1 MYKTSVYYQ
10 DFYFLLLSQT
20 VEQSIFVKLRVWFVR
35 LTPLTA
41 FMLESFLFFS
51 GYLYIYLHFF
61 FSHIRILYVLSNV
74 FLSQFSSYNLFILW
88 DICIF
93 KKVGHIIIYER
104 WTYYQDFY
112 FHFSHTKKTTDTF
125 KHNVVI
131 HLCHEYQ
138 FDDKICSLQKQLQ
151 ILYLAKDLF
160 FDFLKVAKNNNQKY
174 EKFENTKGV
183 ISISK
188 SKDWHYNGR
197 KEKGQTL
204 HRKLRKEQQVRHK
217 NRGRAR
223 VHCKRKQVLPHL
235 WHM

>member
-1 MYKTSVYYQ
+1 
-10 DFYFLLLSQT
+10 
-20 VEQSIFVKLRVWFVR
+20 
-35 LTPLTA
+35 
-41 FMLESFLFFS
+41 MLESFWFFL
-51 GYLYIYLHFF
+51 GYMYIYQRYAYSGDFHCFHFSSSILF
-61 FSHIRILYVLSNV
+61 NFRIYSYALSNL
-74 FLSQFSSYNLFILW
+74 FLLQFSSYNLFILP
-88 DICIF
+88 DICTF

-112 FHFSHTKKTTDTF
+112 FQFFTHKKKTTDTF